1 MKILHFLRPY
11 HGKCDC
17 CKRLTRIQDKATFF
31 DGDAIVGEIALCPVC
46 LGHFKK
52 LEHTEVK
59 VDPLAGAEGLEEESA
74 DDDFPLE
81 EIENNVYDQ
90 MIAGASHVE
99 RLF

>member
-31 DGDAIVGEIALCPVC
+31 DGEAIVGEIALCPVC

-59 VDPLAGAEGLEEESA
+59 VDPLAGAEGLEEEVDEETPFDEI
-74 DDDFPLE
+74 DD
-81 EIENNVYDQ
+81 NVYDQ